1 MVLIVGFRFALELLV
16 PPRELY
22 SLRMLGDGDEPPG
35 PHSRRRIALGA
46 TGIAPAAAERLV
58 TSLSTHQVM
67 ISSNFTGTEL
77 VLFRFG
83 RARRRDGAA
92 PRRLRHRGDGHR
104 SARRHGHAAKGPVLR
119 DLDQCGILYT
129 FDRAPGL
136 SRRAEQPAARRHRR
150 SPDLARRLEVGLRN
164 VPLSQTTRH
173 PAGSLQRRIDPSAHA
188 ARLLSQEELAVTFLT
203 PNLFRA
209 SIAIPAESELGNY
222 EVDVKLF
229 ADGTNIARTASALEI
244 VKVGIEQFVVSAARD
259 HALLYGLATVLM
271 ALMTGWLAS
280 VVFRRD

>member
-1 MVLIVGFRFALELLV
+1 MKRLARIFAGV
-16 PPRELY
+16 
-22 SLRMLGDGDEPPG
+22 
-35 PHSRRRIALGA
+35 IALCA
-46 TGIAPAAAERLV
+46 TGIVPAAAERLV

-77 VLFRFG
+77 VLFGSVERDAATV
-83 RARRRDGAA
+83 ARRGGYDIVVTVIG
-92 PRRLRHRGDGHR
+92 PREGMVTRLKSR
-104 SARRHGHAAKGPVLR
+104 VF
-119 DLDQCGILYT
+119 GIWTNTESYT
-129 FDRAPGL
+129 FDRAPAYLAVL
-136 SRRAEQPAARRHRR
+136 SNRPLDAIVA
-150 SPDLARRLEVGLRN
+150 PDLARRLEVGLRN
-164 VPLSQTTRH
+164 VPLT
-173 PAGSLQRRIDPSAHA
+173 AGTPPPPESFRDALIRLRTQRGYYR
-188 ARLLSQEELAVTFLT
+188 EETAVTFLT

-259 HALLYGLATVLM
+259 HPLLYGLATVLM
-271 ALMTGWLAS
+271 ALMTGWIAS

>member
-1 MVLIVGFRFALELLV
+1 MKRLARIFAGV
-16 PPRELY
+16 
-22 SLRMLGDGDEPPG
+22 
-35 PHSRRRIALGA
+35 IALCA
-46 TGIAPAAAERLV
+46 TGIVPAAAERLV

-77 VLFRFG
+77 VLFG
-83 RARRRDGAA
+83 SVERDAA
-92 PRRLRHRGDGHR
+92 TVPRRGGYDIVVTVIGPREGMVT
-104 SARRHGHAAKGPVLR
+104 RRKGRVF
-119 DLDQCGILYT
+119 GIWTNVDSYT
-129 FDRAPGL
+129 FDRAPAYLAVL
-136 SRRAEQPAARRHRR
+136 SNRPLDAIVA
-150 SPDLARRLEVGLRN
+150 PDLARRLEVGLRN
-164 VPLSQTTRH
+164 VPLTTGTAH
-173 PAGSLQRRIDPSAHA
+173 PPRSFRDALIRLRTQRGYYR
-188 ARLLSQEELAVTFLT
+188 EETAVTFLT

-259 HALLYGLATVLM
+259 HPLLYGLATVLM
-271 ALMTGWLAS
+271 ALMTGWIAS

>member
-1 MVLIVGFRFALELLV
+1 MNRLARIFA
-16 PPRELY
+16 
-22 SLRMLGDGDEPPG
+22 GI
-35 PHSRRRIALGA
+35 IALGA

-77 VLFRFG
+77 VLFG
-83 RARRRDGAA
+83 SVERDAA
-92 PRRLRHRGDGHR
+92 TVPRRGGYDIVVTVIGPREGMVT
-104 SARRHGHAAKGPVLR
+104 RRKGRVF
-119 DLDQCGILYT
+119 GIWTNVDSYT
-129 FDRAPGL
+129 FDRAPAYLAVL
-136 SRRAEQPAARRHRR
+136 SNRPLDAIVA
-150 SPDLARRLEVGLRN
+150 PDLARRLEVGLRN
-164 VPLSQTTRH
+164 VPLT
-173 PAGSLQRRIDPSAHA
+173 AGTPPPPESFRDALIRLRTQRGYYR
-188 ARLLSQEELAVTFLT
+188 EETAVTFLT